1 MSLYLILIFIFYLF
15 LFGNSFF
22 HGLIGSL
29 SGSRVVKELE
39 EQHST
44 LRECIEQLKAL
55 ESLRVTLVSHLGE
68 AIHEQVGQLMV
79 SLT

>member
-1 MSLYLILIFIFYLF
+1 M
-15 LFGNSFF
+15 FGNSFL
-22 HGLIGSL
+22 HISIGSL

-39 EQHST
+39 EQHSM

-55 ESLRVTLVSHLGE
+55 ESSRIALVSHLRD